1 MNNPAQI
8 GHDAPVTDRSDDF
21 YDRWPIAKSI
31 SRIIETAPPQ
41 WSTRIGL
48 FGPWGDGK
56 TSVLNFLEQQ
66 QRTAANIVIRYAPW
80 GATTPDEV
88 WRDFGK
94 VLIAGLARH
103 NVKLTM
109 WSQIVNRTKSVDPK
123 TIKTGVN
130 AVGKLVEA
138 SGHAPGAAMGANFA
152 STLIGDKL
160 TFTSED
166 IQRLTKQLGNRRVV
180 VFIDD
185 LDRTEA
191 AVIPKLLLVLRELL
205 DFAQFAFVLAF
216 DRDIVAAAL
225 EAGNQSWGKSGQS
238 FLDKVIDFRVE
249 LPSPTADQV
258 RRLGLDQFGRL
269 CPFVPKESV
278 EAIAKLLPTNP
289 RKLKLLARMIAST
302 KEEVGRHEAD
312 ELEWGVILLLALIRT
327 ESEGFA
333 GKLLAITVDGEEYN
347 WIADLDPNQSKEEK
361 QKEQLDKLLK
371 QFPELDARKGR
382 IELLVE
388 AWREE
393 VPTIPGER
401 IRYQAMFAL
410 SPHCITWGEFKQF
423 FAKWRANK
431 QSGLVTQFL
440 GERVSASEARPESV
454 QSEMS
459 ETIISHYETVLE
471 SASNAKAKADH
482 LALMNEGSD
491 ALDLLIQC
499 LTGNPRLC
507 AISAEQ
513 GLARWEA
520 LYGIAMR
527 WRHFNA
533 NDHEP
538 ELRAKEVQTLLTFG
552 EAIGTPMLIYEKL
565 DPTKVQDSFLGEREA
580 ILRTEMCETLRT
592 AFEPTARAVALT
604 YVATPGNI
612 KKLRARDKK
621 QAARF
626 LLTSPH
632 SPMFAGHKEELM
644 TTLEARRN
652 TAHVVEDASD
662 YLSLLSS
669 ALVHGD
675 GGLCTADERKTF
687 ITAHPDFM
695 RLIWSLCV
703 SEPSQFRMLQGLRD
717 QRKVLV
723 AAGMPDAD
731 LVEPEWLK
739 PKIVN

>member
-1 MNNPAQI
+1 M
-8 GHDAPVTDRSDDF
+8 
-21 YDRWPIAKSI
+21 
-31 SRIIETAPPQ
+31 
-41 WSTRIGL
+41 
-48 FGPWGDGK
+48 
-56 TSVLNFLEQQ
+56 
-66 QRTAANIVIRYAPW
+66 
-80 GATTPDEV
+80 
-88 WRDFGK
+88 
-94 VLIAGLARH
+94 
-103 NVKLTM
+103 
-109 WSQIVNRTKSVDPK
+109 
-123 TIKTGVN
+123 
-130 AVGKLVEA
+130 
-138 SGHAPGAAMGANFA
+138 
-152 STLIGDKL
+152 
-160 TFTSED
+160 
-166 IQRLTKQLGNRRVV
+166 
-180 VFIDD
+180 
-185 LDRTEA
+185 
-191 AVIPKLLLVLRELL
+191 
-205 DFAQFAFVLAF
+205 
-216 DRDIVAAAL
+216 
-225 EAGNQSWGKSGQS
+225 
-238 FLDKVIDFRVE
+238 
-249 LPSPTADQV
+249 
-258 RRLGLDQFGRL
+258 
-269 CPFVPKESV
+269 
-278 EAIAKLLPTNP
+278 
-289 RKLKLLARMIAST
+289 
-302 KEEVGRHEAD
+302 
-312 ELEWGVILLLALIRT
+312 
-327 ESEGFA
+327 
-333 GKLLAITVDGEEYN
+333 
-347 WIADLDPNQSKEEK
+347 
-361 QKEQLDKLLK
+361 
-371 QFPELDARKGR
+371 
-382 IELLVE
+382 
-388 AWREE
+388 
-393 VPTIPGER
+393 
-401 IRYQAMFAL
+401 
-410 SPHCITWGEFKQF
+410 
-423 FAKWRANK
+423 
-431 QSGLVTQFL
+431 
-440 GERVSASEARPESV
+440 
-454 QSEMS
+454 
-459 ETIISHYETVLE
+459 LE